1 MDSDS
6 FIIHIKTEGF
16 YEDISDDVKRCL
28 ETAKYS
34 EDDKRPLP
42 TGMNKKVIGSM
53 INQLGAKIMIEF
65 VTLIPKTYSYLT
77 DNDKNVKKANKTKKM
92 GNKRNT

>member
-16 YEDISDDVKRCL
+16 YEDIADDVKRCL

-77 DNDKNVKKANKTKKM
+77 DNDKNVKKANKKKKM